1 MSVEG
6 SVHSTL
12 VPNGPRVVALG
23 GGYGL
28 STTLRAARKYA
39 GSITGVVSVADDG
52 GSSGRLR
59 KAFGIPAPGDLRR
72 CLVALADD
80 DSVWGEAFEHRF
92 AAAELDGHPLGNI
105 VLAGLTQTMGSF
117 GDAIDECLRMLG
129 SVGRVVPATSEPVM
143 LKATFR
149 RDGGTAD
156 HVISIEGTVE
166 GEVRVGSTVG
176 VNGVSVVPADPQVPA
191 EAISAILEADQLCIG
206 PGSLFTSILAVL
218 AVPKIR
224 EAVQKSRAQRVF
236 ISNLGEQHP
245 ETTGFDLAAHLDA
258 LHQHGVDFDV
268 VIYDDTNMP
277 VGNLSRDVPL
287 ISARLGNAS
296 GKLHDPNLLAVAL
309 ESVFSRGI

>member
-1 MSVEG
+1 MS
-6 SVHSTL
+6 STASTHPTL
-12 VPNGPRVVALG
+12 SPKGPRVVALG

-28 STTLRAARKYA
+28 STTLRAVRKYA
-39 GSITGVVSVADDG
+39 GFITGVVSVADDG

-80 DSVWGEAFEHRF
+80 DSVWGDAFEHRF

-117 GDAIDECLRMLG
+117 GAAIDESLRLLG
-129 SVGRVVPATSEPVM
+129 AVGRVVPATSEPVM

-149 RDGGTAD
+149 RDGGTPEN
-156 HVISIEGTVE
+156 VIRIEGTVE
-166 GEVRVGSTVG
+166 GEVRVGSTLG
-176 VNGVSVVPADPQVPA
+176 VNGVSVVPPDPRVPD
-191 EAISAILEADQLCIG
+191 EAISAILEADQILIG

-218 AVPKIR
+218 VVPKIR
-224 EAVQKSRAQRVF
+224 EAVVNSRAQRVF

-258 LHQHGVDFDV
+258 LYQHGVECDV
-268 VIYDDTNMP
+268 VIYDGTNMP
-277 VGNLSRDVPL
+277 VGELSRTVPL
-287 ISARLGNAS
+287 VPARLGNAS
-296 GKLHDPNLLAVAL
+296 GKLHDPDLLAIAL
-309 ESVFSRGI
+309 ESVYSRRD

>member
-1 MSVEG
+1 MS
-6 SVHSTL
+6 SSASAHPTL
-12 VPNGPRVVALG
+12 SPKGPRVVALG

-28 STTLRAARKYA
+28 STTLRAVRKYA
-39 GSITGVVSVADDG
+39 GFITGVVSVADDG

-80 DSVWGEAFEHRF
+80 DSVWGDAFEHRF

-117 GDAIDECLRMLG
+117 GAAIDESLRLLG
-129 SVGRVVPATSEPVM
+129 AVGRVVPATSEPVM

-149 RDGGTAD
+149 RDGGTPEN
-156 HVISIEGTVE
+156 VIRIEGTVE
-166 GEVRVGSTVG
+166 GEVRVGSTLG
-176 VNGVSVVPADPQVPA
+176 VNGVSVVPPDPRVPD
-191 EAISAILEADQLCIG
+191 EAISAILEADQILIG

-224 EAVQKSRAQRVF
+224 EAVVNSRAQRVF

-258 LHQHGVDFDV
+258 LYQHGIECDV
-268 VIYDDTNMP
+268 VIYDGANMP
-277 VGNLSRDVPL
+277 VGELSRAVPL
-287 ISARLGNAS
+287 VPARLGNAS
-296 GKLHDPNLLAVAL
+296 GKLHDPDLLAIAL
-309 ESVFSRGI
+309 ESVYSRRD